1 MTKPTWSDV
10 RRELLAMAEEDHRVR
25 TELAADGSLFD
36 GYHPRMR
43 AVHQANADRLASILR
58 DGGWPGDPLVGHDG
72 AKAAWLIVQ
81 HATDRPAFQREVL
94 EALRLAAARGEV
106 PAMQPALLEDR
117 IRTLEGRPQRYG
129 TQCDW
134 DESGE
139 LSPFPVEDPESVDD
153 RRRAVGLGP
162 LDEAIRAR
170 RRAAAAEG
178 ERPPGDWHARRRG
191 MEAWLREV
199 GWRQ

>member
-1 MTKPTWSDV
+1 MTKPGWCDV
-10 RRELLAMAEEDHRVR
+10 RRQLLAMAEEDDRVR

-43 AVHQANADRLASILR
+43 AVHRTNADRLASILR
-58 DGGWPGDPLVGHDG
+58 DEGWPSEPQVGPDG

-81 HATDRPAFQREVL
+81 HAIDRPAFQREAL
-94 EALRLAAARGEV
+94 EALRLAASRGEV

-129 TQCDW
+129 TQFDW

-139 LSPFPVEDPESVDD
+139 LSPFAIEDPESVDD
-153 RRRAVGLGP
+153 RRRAIGLGP
-162 LDEAIRAR
+162 LNAAIRAQ

-178 ERPPGDWHARRRG
+178 EHPPDDWHTRRRE

>member
-1 MTKPTWSDV
+1 V
-10 RRELLAMAEEDHRVR
+10 HR
-25 TELAADGSLFD
+25 
-36 GYHPRMR
+36 
-43 AVHQANADRLASILR
+43 ANADRLASILGDR
-58 DGGWPGDPLVGHDG
+58 GWPGEPQVGHDG

-81 HATDRPAFQREVL
+81 HAIDRPSLQREAL
-94 EALRLAAARGEV
+94 EALRQAAARGEV

-129 TQCDW
+129 TQFDW

-139 LSPFPVEDPESVDD
+139 LSPCPVEDPESVDA

-162 LDEAIRAR
+162 LDEAIRAQ

-178 ERPPGDWHARRRG
+178 ERPPGDWHARRRS
-191 MEAWLREV
+191 MDEWLREV
-199 GWRQ
+199 GWRR